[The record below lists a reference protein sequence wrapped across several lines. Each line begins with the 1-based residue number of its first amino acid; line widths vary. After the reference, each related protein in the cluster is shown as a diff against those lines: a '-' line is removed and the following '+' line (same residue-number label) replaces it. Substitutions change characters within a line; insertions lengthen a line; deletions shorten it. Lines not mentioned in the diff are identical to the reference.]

1 MIPSAKMYSPSSA
14 TAQIQAIASWFFR
27 GKRGHSQLPVL
38 CPLTLTILQSVN
50 GVTSL
55 QNPIHIPHVLGTQF
69 PEQLSFLETLRA
81 RKHTHFAVDT
91 QSRHQDEDPGLL
103 WCPHHITSSF
113 AAQLWPRYFMIQWPK
128 RRSIEFWRSSWF
140 VHRISWL
147 PALWQAFWEVLLWN
161 CDNT

>member
-55 QNPIHIPHVLGTQF
+55 QNPIHIPHVLGTQPK
-69 PEQLSFLETLRA
+69 PEPLSHSPA
-81 RKHTHFAVDT
+81 RSTT
-91 QSRHQDEDPGLL
+91 QSLSVFNSL
-103 WCPHHITSSF
+103 
-113 AAQLWPRYFMIQWPK
+113 
-128 RRSIEFWRSSWF
+128 
-140 VHRISWL
+140 
-147 PALWQAFWEVLLWN
+147 
-161 CDNT
+161 